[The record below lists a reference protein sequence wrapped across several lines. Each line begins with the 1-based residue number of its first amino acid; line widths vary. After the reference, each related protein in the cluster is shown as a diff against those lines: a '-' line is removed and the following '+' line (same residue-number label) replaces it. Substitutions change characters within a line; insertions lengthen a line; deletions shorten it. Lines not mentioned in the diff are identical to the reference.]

1 MTTPDRPEA
10 TPIPGRAGPPTGTG
24 SPVTIIGAGIA
35 GLAAAHQLH
44 RTGHAVTIVEA
55 DPQPGGKLR
64 TSKFAGR
71 MVDESADAFLLRV
84 PWALDLCRDL
94 GLDAELV
101 HPASRNAYIFSR
113 GELRP
118 LPPQV
123 MGVPTDVEA
132 VARGGI
138 LSPAGL
144 ERLRQ
149 DLRRPSGPLTG
160 PDTAIGAAIEVR
172 LGGEALDRL
181 VDPLVGGINAG
192 DTRRLS
198 LAAVVPQIDAI
209 ARDTDHASLVEAAA
223 AAQRRAAGQPGA
235 DPTRPIFA
243 AHPSGMA
250 RLVEALVDAM
260 PGATWHRGRR
270 AVALEPLGPVGG
282 PGRWRTHLDDGGTV
296 DGGVVLALPAFA
308 AAPLLAPH
316 AAAAAAVLDSIE
328 HASVA
333 LVALAVRP
341 DDVRRPLDGSGFL
354 VPRIEDALLTACSW
368 ASAKWSHL
376 GAESGD
382 GTVVLRASAGRAG
395 DGRALDLD
403 DADLVERLVD
413 DLGRTMGL
421 SGAPT
426 EVRVNRWIDSF
437 PQYAPGHLDR
447 VADLVRSLAVQ
458 APGLALAGAALNGV
472 GIPACIRS
480 GIEAARLVAATTR

>member
-1 MTTPDRPEA
+1 MTMRN
-10 TPIPGRAGPPTGTG
+10 AGPPSG
-24 SPVTIIGAGIA
+24 SGSRMTVVGAGIA
-35 GLAAAHQLH
+35 GLAAAFELH
-44 RTGHAVTIVEA
+44 RAGHAVTIVEA

-84 PWALDLCRDL
+84 PWALDLCRAL

-101 HPASRNAYIFSR
+101 HPAARNAYIFSR

-144 ERLRQ
+144 ERLRE
-149 DLRRPSGPLTG
+149 DLRHPGGPLTG
-160 PDTAIGAAIEVR
+160 PDIAIGEAIEAR
-172 LGGEALDRL
+172 LGAEALDRL

-209 ARDTDHASLVEAAA
+209 ARDAGHASLVEAAA
-223 AAQRRAAGQPGA
+223 AAQRRAASQPGA

-243 AHPSGMA
+243 AHPSGMV

-260 PGATWHRGRR
+260 PDATWHRGRR
-270 AVALEPLGPVGG
+270 AVALEPLGPVGPVGG
-282 PGRWRTHLDDGGTV
+282 PGRWRTHLDDGTTV
-296 DGGVVLALPAFA
+296 DGGVVLAVPAFA
-308 AAPLLAPH
+308 ATPLLAPH
-316 AAAAAAVLDSIE
+316 ATAAAAVLDSIE

-341 DDVRRPLDGSGFL
+341 DDVNRPLDGSGFL
-354 VPRIEDALLTACSW
+354 VPRVEDVLLTACSW
-368 ASAKWSHL
+368 ASTKWSHL
-376 GAESGD
+376 GAGSGD
-382 GTVVLRASAGRAG
+382 GTLVLRASAGRAG

-421 SGAPT
+421 TGAPT
-426 EVRVNRWIDSF
+426 EVRVNRWVDAF

-447 VADLVRSLAVQ
+447 ITDLTRDLAAQ

-472 GIPACIRS
+472 GVPACIRS
-480 GIEAARLVAATTR
+480 GIDAARLVAATG